1 MKLLFLFD
9 YFSEMRYLFLLIAF
23 CSVPLPYLSAAPA
36 VSFSKEVLPILA
48 ENCFQCHG
56 PDENTREADL
66 RLDLFEDATRK
77 RDGYQV
83 ITPGNP
89 ARSELI
95 TRILSNDES
104 IKMPPADFDKH
115 LSQQELAVLQNWIEN
130 GANFEQHW
138 SFKRVVRPNLPAVS
152 KKTLHWQRNAI
163 DSFIGHKLE
172 SQKISPSPEA
182 AAATLARR
190 LSLDI
195 TGLPPSPQAVRKFI
209 ENYNPANPAETV
221 YEDYVNTLLESP
233 HYGERMAMFWLD
245 AARYSDTDGYQS
257 DSTRSNWPWK
267 DWVIKA
273 FNSNMPYDQFTIEQ
287 FAGDLL
293 PAATAE
299 QKLATCFHRNHMANG
314 EGGRHPEESRIE
326 YVIDRVNTTGTVWL
340 GVTLGCCQCHSHK
353 YDPVSHQAYYELFS
367 FFNSIDE
374 DGKAGGG
381 AKPFLSYKPTTV
393 EPHIVA
399 AQQLVDSRLQA
410 ERTEY
415 KLSEKRFEK
424 WLGSTMIN
432 LPNDYQTWRVFKP
445 TILSGVYGTELTVAE
460 NGLISASDKNPHHED
475 FQLTG
480 KPDLSRIT
488 GIKIEVPPAEQN
500 TNSAYSRSESG
511 HFILTDVKL
520 RVISTATST
529 VRDIKFA
536 QAIADHQ
543 ADRGKYNGYGLVAH
557 ILDDDP
563 RNGWASF
570 DSDTQTTRTAV
581 LALEKPLTLKPEE
594 SIYLELQQRS
604 LQGSHNLGTFRI
616 SLTDRVG
623 KAVRS
628 LDTAPLQR
636 LAEAINESQEEID
649 PSLKNELLQQFL
661 IDDIV
666 YQRVKQPLNQAQAQL
681 SEFKSAAAEKRVM
694 VLSERSEARKSHILL
709 RGVWDAKGAEVG
721 TGVPPVLGTLP
732 KDAPLNRLGLAQ
744 WLVSRENPLTARV
757 TTNHVWRL
765 IMGKGLVRTAEDFGI
780 QGELPT
786 HPQLLDWLAADL
798 MEENWDL
805 KRLIRKIVTSATYRQ
820 SSDLGDDK
828 RNLLEIDPENRLL
841 ARAERYRMPA
851 WMIRDCVLMS
861 SQLLDTSIGGP
872 PIRPY
877 QPAGV
882 WADITMG
889 RFKYSPS
896 QGDAQFRRTIYA
908 FWRRSAAPA
917 FLFDNAKRRVCQ
929 VKTPIT
935 NTPLQALT
943 LMNDLTY
950 LEASR
955 VLARSAAISSD
966 EQQEQIIFIY
976 QHLLSRNPSADE
988 LKIVRTQLRELE
1000 IFYRSN
1006 PEQAKRYLRHGQP
1019 ETIPGFAR
1027 ESFNDS
1033 LQQAPNLAALSSIT
1047 SMIMNLDE
1055 AITRE

>member
-1 MKLLFLFD
+1 MRSLLFILG
-9 YFSEMRYLFLLIAF
+9 SCFL
-23 CSVPLPYLSAAPA
+23 SLPVLSAAPSI
-36 VSFSKEVLPILA
+36 SFSKEVLPILA

-56 PDENTREADL
+56 PDDNTREADL
-66 RLDLFEDATRK
+66 RLDLFEDAIRP

-83 ITPGNP
+83 ITPGNVNQ
-89 ARSELI
+89 SELI
-95 TRILSNDES
+95 NRILSDDDS
-104 IKMPPADFDKH
+104 IKMPPPNFEKH
-115 LSQQELAVLQNWIEN
+115 LSKQDIAILQNWIAN
-130 GANFEQHW
+130 GAQFEQHW
-138 SFKRVVRPNLPAVS
+138 SFKQVVKPELPHVS
-152 KKTLHWQRNAI
+152 RKTLRWQRNEI
-163 DSFIGHKLE
+163 DTFVGHKLE
-172 SQKISPSPEA
+172 SQRITPSREA
-182 AAATLARR
+182 VATTLARR

-195 TGLPPSPQAVRKFI
+195 TGLPPSPESVQEFVANYDP
-209 ENYNPANPAETV
+209 ENLEDTAYT
-221 YEDYVNTLLESP
+221 DYVNALLESP

-267 DWVIKA
+267 DWVINA
-273 FNSNMPYDQFTIEQ
+273 FNSNMPFDQFTIEQ

-293 PAATAE
+293 PEATAE

-353 YDPVSHQAYYELFS
+353 YDPISHQSYYEMFS

-393 EPHIVA
+393 EPHIA
-399 AQQLVDSRLQA
+399 TTQKLVNDRLQA

-415 KLSEKRFEK
+415 ILAEQRFNE
-424 WLGSTMIN
+424 WLDLTIAN
-432 LPNDYQTWRVFKP
+432 LNDDYQAWRVFTP
-445 TILSGVYGTELTVAE
+445 TSMSSAFGTKLTVVE
-460 NGLISASDKNPHHED
+460 DGLISTNDKNPHHED

-480 KPDLSRIT
+480 KTGLSRVT
-488 GIKIEVPPAEQN
+488 GIRIEVPPAEQN
-500 TNSAYSRSESG
+500 TNGAFSRSESG

-520 RVISTATST
+520 RVVSTATST

-570 DSDTQTTRTAV
+570 DSDMKTPRIAV
-581 LALEKPLTLKPEE
+581 LALEKPLVLTPEE

-604 LQGSHNLGTFRI
+604 LQGSHNLGAFRI
-616 SLTDRVG
+616 SLTDRAG
-623 KAVRS
+623 KTVRS
-628 LDTAPLQR
+628 LDKAPLQK
-636 LAEAINESQEEID
+636 LAESMDTSQDKID
-649 PSLKNELLQQFL
+649 AGLRNELLQQFL
-661 IDDIV
+661 IDDV
-666 YQRVKQPLNQAQAQL
+666 AYQRVKQPLTQAQAQL
-681 SEFKSAAAEKRVM
+681 SEFKSAAGDKRVM
-694 VLSERSEARKSHILL
+694 VLSERPEARKSHVLL
-709 RGVWDAKGAEVG
+709 RGVWDAQGEEVG

-732 KDAPLNRLGLAQ
+732 KDAPSNRLGLAQ
-744 WLVSRENPLTARV
+744 WLVNRENPLTARV
-757 TTNHVWRL
+757 TTNHLWRL
-765 IMGKGLVRTAEDFGI
+765 IMGKGLVRTAEDFGV

-798 MEENWDL
+798 MENNWDL
-805 KRLIRKIVTSATYRQ
+805 KGLIRKIVASATYRQ
-820 SSDLGDDK
+820 SSELGEDK
-828 RNLLEIDPENRLL
+828 RNLLEQDPENRLL

-851 WMIRDCVLMS
+851 WMIRDSALVA

-872 PIRPY
+872 PVRPY
-877 QPAGV
+877 QPIGV

-896 QGDAQFRRTIYA
+896 QGNAQFRRTVYA

-955 VLARSAAISSD
+955 VLAQNAITCSVLI
-966 EQQEQIIFIY
+966 EEQIKFIY
-976 QHLLSRNPSADE
+976 QHLLSRNPNAE
-988 LKIVRTQLRELE
+988 EFKIVQIQLKELE
-1000 IFYRSN
+1000 TFYRSH

-1019 ETIPGFAR
+1019 ETIPEFASG
-1027 ESFNDS
+1027 SFPDR
-1033 LQQAPNLAALSSIT
+1033 QQEAPRLAALSSIT

-1055 AITRE
+1055 TITRE

>member
-1 MKLLFLFD
+1 MRSLLFILGS
-9 YFSEMRYLFLLIAF
+9 YFIS
-23 CSVPLPYLSAAPA
+23 LPVLSAAPSI
-36 VSFSKEVLPILA
+36 SFSKEVLPILA

-56 PDENTREADL
+56 PDDNTREADL
-66 RLDLFEDATRK
+66 RLDLFEDAIRP

-83 ITPGNP
+83 IAPGNVNQ
-89 ARSELI
+89 SELI
-95 TRILSNDES
+95 NRILSDDES
-104 IKMPPADFDKH
+104 IKMPPPNFEKH
-115 LSQQELAVLQNWIEN
+115 LSKQDIAILQNWIAN
-130 GANFEQHW
+130 GAQFEQHW
-138 SFKRVVRPNLPAVS
+138 SFKQVVKPELPHVS
-152 KKTLHWQRNAI
+152 RKTLRWQRNEI
-163 DSFIGHKLE
+163 DTFVGHKLE
-172 SQKISPSPEA
+172 SQRITPSREA
-182 AAATLARR
+182 VATTLARR

-195 TGLPPSPQAVRKFI
+195 TGLPPSPESVQEFVANYDP
-209 ENYNPANPAETV
+209 ENLEDTAYT
-221 YEDYVNTLLESP
+221 DYVNALLESP

-267 DWVIKA
+267 DWVINA
-273 FNSNMPYDQFTIEQ
+273 FNSNMPFDQFTIEQ

-293 PAATAE
+293 PEATAE

-353 YDPVSHQAYYELFS
+353 YDPISHQSYYEMFS

-393 EPHIVA
+393 EPHIA
-399 AQQLVDSRLQA
+399 TAQKLVNDRLQA

-415 KLSEKRFEK
+415 TLAEQRFNE
-424 WLGSTMIN
+424 WLHLTIAN
-432 LPNDYQTWRVFKP
+432 LNDDYQAWRVFTP
-445 TILSGVYGTELTVAE
+445 TSMSSAFGTKLTVIE
-460 NGLISASDKNPHHED
+460 DGLISTNDKNPHHED

-480 KPDLSRIT
+480 KTGLSRVT
-488 GIKIEVPPAEQN
+488 GIRIEVPPAGQN
-500 TNSAYSRSESG
+500 TNGAFSRSESG

-520 RVISTATST
+520 RVVSTATST

-570 DSDTQTTRTAV
+570 DSDIKTPRIAV
-581 LALEKPLTLKPEE
+581 LALEKPLALTPEE

-604 LQGSHNLGTFRI
+604 LQGSHNLGAFRI
-616 SLTDRVG
+616 SLTDRAG

-628 LDTAPLQR
+628 LDKAPLEK
-636 LAEAINESQEEID
+636 LAESLNSSQDKID
-649 PSLKNELLQQFL
+649 SGLRNELLQQFL
-661 IDDIV
+661 IDDIA
-666 YQRVKQPLNQAQAQL
+666 YQRVKQPLTQAQAQL
-681 SEFKSAAAEKRVM
+681 SEFKSAAGDKRVM
-694 VLSERSEARKSHILL
+694 VLSERPEARKSHVLL
-709 RGVWDAKGAEVG
+709 RGVWDARGEEVG

-732 KDAPLNRLGLAQ
+732 KDAPSNRLGLAQ
-744 WLVSRENPLTARV
+744 WLVNRKNPLTARV
-757 TTNHVWRL
+757 TTNHLWRL
-765 IMGKGLVRTAEDFGI
+765 IMGKGLVRTAEDFGV

-798 MEENWDL
+798 MENNWDL
-805 KRLIRKIVTSATYRQ
+805 KGLIRKIVTSATYRQ
-820 SSDLGDDK
+820 SSDLGEDK
-828 RNLLEIDPENRLL
+828 RNLLEQDPENRLL

-851 WMIRDCVLMS
+851 WMIRDSALVA
-861 SQLLDTSIGGP
+861 SQLLDTTIGGP
-872 PIRPY
+872 PVRPY
-877 QPAGV
+877 QPIGV

-896 QGDAQFRRTIYA
+896 QGNAQFRRTVYA

-955 VLARSAAISSD
+955 VLAQNAITSSTLI
-966 EQQEQIIFIY
+966 EEQIKFIF
-976 QHLLSRNPSADE
+976 QHLLSRNPNAEE
-988 LKIVRTQLRELE
+988 LNIVQIQLKELE
-1000 IFYRSN
+1000 TFYRSH
-1006 PEQAKRYLRHGQP
+1006 PDQAKRYLRHGQP
-1019 ETIPGFAR
+1019 ETIPKFASG
-1027 ESFNDS
+1027 SFLDK
-1033 LQQAPNLAALSSIT
+1033 QQEAPQLAALSSIT
-1047 SMIMNLDE
+1047 SMLMNLDE
-1055 AITRE
+1055 TITRE

>member
-1 MKLLFLFD
+1 MRHFILILGFYFL
-9 YFSEMRYLFLLIAF
+9 
-23 CSVPLPYLSAAPA
+23 PLPVLSAAPT

-56 PDENTREADL
+56 PDDSTREANL
-66 RLDLFEDATRK
+66 RLDLFEDAIRP

-83 ITPGNP
+83 IMPGNV
-89 ARSELI
+89 AKSDLI
-95 TRILSNDES
+95 NRILSDDDS
-104 IKMPPADFDKH
+104 VKMPPTDFDKH
-115 LSQQELAVLQNWIEN
+115 LSKSDIVILQNWIAN
-130 GANFEQHW
+130 GAPYEQHW
-138 SFKRVVRPNLPAVS
+138 SFKPVVKPELPPVS
-152 KKTLHWQRNAI
+152 KKTRRWQRNEI
-163 DSFIGHKLE
+163 DTFVGHKLE
-172 SQKISPSPEA
+172 SENTTPSREA
-182 AAATLARR
+182 VATTLARR

-195 TGLPPSPQAVRKFI
+195 TGLPPSPQAVQAFI
-209 ENYNPANPAETV
+209 TNYDPTNTEDTV
-221 YEDYVNTLLESP
+221 YADYVNALLESP

-267 DWVIKA
+267 DWVINA
-273 FNSNMPYDQFTIEQ
+273 FNSNMPFDQFTIEQ

-293 PAATAE
+293 PDATAE
-299 QKLATCFHRNHMANG
+299 QTLATCFHRNHMANG

-353 YDPVSHQAYYELFS
+353 YDPISHQSYYEMFS

-393 EPHIVA
+393 EPHIA
-399 AQQLVDSRLQA
+399 TAQKLVNDRLQA
-410 ERTEY
+410 ERAEY
-415 KLSEKRFEK
+415 TLAEQRFNE
-424 WLGSTMIN
+424 WFALTIESLTD
-432 LPNDYQTWRVFKP
+432 DYQAWRVFAP
-445 TILSGVYGTELTVAE
+445 TSMASAFGTQLTQVDD
-460 NGLISASDKNPHHED
+460 GLISTDDKNPHHED

-480 KPDLSRIT
+480 KPDLSRVT
-488 GIKIEVPPAEQN
+488 GIRIEVPPAEQN
-500 TNSAYSRSESG
+500 TNGAFSRSESG

-520 RVISTATST
+520 RVVSTATST

-570 DSDTQTTRTAV
+570 DSDTKTSRMAI
-581 LALEKPLTLKPEE
+581 LALEKPLVLTPEE

-604 LQGSHNLGTFRI
+604 LQGSHNLGAFRI
-616 SLTDRVG
+616 FVTDRVG

-628 LDTAPLQR
+628 LDKAPLQK
-636 LAEAINESQEEID
+636 LAE
-649 PSLKNELLQQFL
+649 SLKASPDEINSDLRNELFQQFL
-661 IDDIV
+661 IDDIA

-681 SEFKSAAAEKRVM
+681 SEFKSAAGDKRVM
-694 VLSERSEARKSHILL
+694 VLSERAEPRKNHILL
-709 RGVWDAKGAEVG
+709 RGVWDARGDEVVA
-721 TGVPPVLGTLP
+721 GVPPVLGTLP
-732 KDAPLNRLGLAQ
+732 KDAPRNRLGLAQ
-744 WLVSRENPLTARV
+744 WLVNHKNPLTARV

-786 HPQLLDWLAADL
+786 HPQLLDWLATDL
-798 MEENWDL
+798 MENKWDL
-805 KRLIRKIVTSATYRQ
+805 KELIRKIVASATYRQ
-820 SSDLGDDK
+820 SSNLGEDK
-828 RNLLEIDPENRLL
+828 RNLLEQDPENRLL

-851 WMIRDCVLMS
+851 WMIRDSALMAS
-861 SQLLDTSIGGP
+861 ELLDTSIGGP
-872 PIRPY
+872 PVRPY
-877 QPAGV
+877 QPIGV

-896 QGDAQFRRTIYA
+896 QGDSQFRRTVYA

-955 VLARSAAISSD
+955 VLAQNAAASSD
-966 EQQEQIIFIY
+966 FIPEQITFIY
-976 QHLLSRNPSADE
+976 QHLLSRNPNTEE
-988 LKIVRTQLRELE
+988 LKIVQLQLEELE
-1000 IFYRSN
+1000 TFYQSH
-1006 PEQAKRYLRHGQP
+1006 PDQAKRFLRHGQP
-1019 ETIPGFAR
+1019 ETIPNFAR
-1027 ESFNDS
+1027 ESFHDKK
-1033 LQQAPNLAALSSIT
+1033 QQASGLAALSSIT

-1055 AITRE
+1055 TITRE

>member
-1 MKLLFLFD
+1 MRIFLSLLAVTTLT
-9 YFSEMRYLFLLIAF
+9 A
-23 CSVPLPYLSAAPA
+23 PNLSAAPE

-56 PDENTREADL
+56 PDENTREANL
-66 RLDLFEDATRK
+66 RLDINEDAIRM

-83 ITPGNP
+83 ISPGNT
-89 ARSELI
+89 AKSELI
-95 TRILSNDES
+95 NRIISDDES

-115 LSQQELAVLQNWIEN
+115 LTKEEILILQNWIAN
-130 GANFEQHW
+130 GARFEQHW
-138 SFKRVVRPNLPAVS
+138 SFEQITKPELPQNT
-152 KKTLHWQRNAI
+152 KKTQRWIRNEI
-163 DSFIGHKLE
+163 DAFVGRKLE
-172 SQKISPSPEA
+172 SERIKPSSEA
-182 AAATLARR
+182 TAATLARR

-195 TGLPPSPQAVRKFI
+195 TGLPPSPAAVEDFI
-209 ENYNPANPAETV
+209 RQYTPSDPDDKTYLNYVDA
-221 YEDYVNTLLESP
+221 LLASP

-267 DWVIKA
+267 DWVINA

-293 PAATAE
+293 PDATAE

-353 YDPVSHQAYYELFS
+353 YDPISHQSYYEMFS

-381 AKPFLSYKPTTV
+381 AKPFLTYKPTTV
-393 EPHIVA
+393 APHITS
-399 AQQLVDSRLQA
+399 AQKLVDQRLEA
-410 ERTEY
+410 ERSEY
-415 KLSEKRFEK
+415 KLAEKRFES
-424 WLGSTMIN
+424 WLTATIDSLTE
-432 LPNDYQTWRVFKP
+432 DYQTWQVFKP
-445 TILSGVYGTELTVAE
+445 SSTNSTFGTKLTLANNGTISTD
-460 NGLISASDKNPHHED
+460 DKNPHHED

-480 KPDLSRIT
+480 KTELSRIT

-500 TNSAYSRSESG
+500 SHGAFSRSESG

-520 RVISTATST
+520 RVVSTATST
-529 VRDIKFA
+529 VRDIRFA

-570 DSDTQTTRTAV
+570 DSDIKTTRTAV
-581 LALEKPLTLKPEE
+581 LALETPLVLSPEE
-594 SIYLELQQRS
+594 SIYIELQQRS

-616 SLTDRVG
+616 LLTDRVG
-623 KAVRS
+623 KAVSS
-628 LDTAPLQR
+628 LEKGPLQR
-636 LAEAINESQEEID
+636 LTESSPKSIEQID
-649 PSLKNELLQQFL
+649 ANLRNDLLQQFL
-661 IDDIV
+661 IDDIA
-666 YQRVKQPLNQAQAQL
+666 YQQVKQPLSQAQAQL
-681 SEFKSAAAEKRVM
+681 NEFKSAAGDKRVM
-694 VLSERSEARKSHILL
+694 ILSERSETRPSHILL
-709 RGVWDAKGAEVG
+709 RGVWDAKGDTVG
-721 TGVPPVLGTLP
+721 TAVPPVLGSLSKDSP
-732 KDAPLNRLGLAQ
+732 KNRLGLAQ
-744 WLVSRENPLTARV
+744 WLVNRKNPLTSRV
-757 TTNHVWRL
+757 TTNHIWRL
-765 IMGKGLVRTAEDFGI
+765 IMGKGLVRTAEDFGV

-798 MEENWDL
+798 MENNWDL
-805 KRLIRKIVTSATYRQ
+805 KQLIRKIVTSATYRQ
-820 SSDLGDDK
+820 TSDLGVD
-828 RNLLEIDPENRLL
+828 RHNLRTIDPENRLL

-851 WMIRDCVLMS
+851 WMIRDSVLQAS
-861 SQLLDTSIGGP
+861 HLLDTTIGGP
-872 PIRPY
+872 PVRPY
-877 QPAGV
+877 QPTGV

-889 RFKYSPS
+889 RFKYTPS
-896 QGDAQFRRTIYA
+896 QGNAQFRRTVYT

-955 VLARSAAISSD
+955 VLAQNAISASKMPH
-966 EQQEQIIFIY
+966 EQIEFIY
-976 QHLLSRNPSADE
+976 QHLLSRDPDPAE
-988 LKIVRTQLRELE
+988 LRIVQSQLHELE
-1000 IFYRSN
+1000 TYYHSN
-1006 PEQAKRYLRHGQP
+1006 PDQARRYLQHGQP
-1019 ETIPGFAR
+1019 ETVPDFAR
-1027 ESFNDS
+1027 KSDGNE
-1033 LQQAPNLAALSSIT
+1033 LQQASTLAALSSIT

-1055 AITRE
+1055 TITRE